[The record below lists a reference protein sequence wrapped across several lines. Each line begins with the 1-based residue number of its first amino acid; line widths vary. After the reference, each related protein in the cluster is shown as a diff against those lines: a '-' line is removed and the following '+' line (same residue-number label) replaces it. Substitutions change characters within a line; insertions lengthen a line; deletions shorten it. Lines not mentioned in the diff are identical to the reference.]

1 MMVDF
6 LQHLGDAATQ
16 KDFLHKAFSA
26 LKPGGW
32 FYLTFFNTNIVN
44 RLKGDIE
51 GTFADGQIPYRRL
64 SAKEVRAMLPTDV
77 NVDTVDW
84 SNIFHAA

>member
-64 SAKEVRAMLPTDV
+64 SAKEVRAMLPRDV